1 MLADQNE
8 MNDLNEKNGK
18 FLTFFHQ
25 VLFNLNVEFPLF
37 LKLKQKEKK
46 KLGVIFSIFIK
57 KNMQYRKVNY
67 LVQYYPSDE

>member
-18 FLTFFHQ
+18 GLTFFHQ

-37 LKLKQKEKK
+37 LKLKQK
-46 KLGVIFSIFIK
+46 K
-57 KNMQYRKVNY
+57 KN
-67 LVQYYPSDE
+67 